1 MKKTNNKKNKVVK
14 KVNNKLNQIQSKVE
28 KIEQRVN
35 VKPKNISRKTKF
47 VLSPGIG
54 RRLDVNP
61 ISLTG
66 KGMADKFRTMKVAE
80 YLFGALHPKYAVENI
95 LDVKLPT
102 DLPVPTACIRVT
114 KTVQLSTGPSGRIML
129 NYVPGALIRTNFAQA
144 NISPLT
150 FNTALS

>member
-1 MKKTNNKKNKVVK
+1 M
-14 KVNNKLNQIQSKVE
+14 
-28 KIEQRVN
+28 
-35 VKPKNISRKTKF
+35 KPKNISRKTKF

-150 FNTALS
+150 FNTTCDGNGTAGTNYFTTFDSGLECSAHCLG